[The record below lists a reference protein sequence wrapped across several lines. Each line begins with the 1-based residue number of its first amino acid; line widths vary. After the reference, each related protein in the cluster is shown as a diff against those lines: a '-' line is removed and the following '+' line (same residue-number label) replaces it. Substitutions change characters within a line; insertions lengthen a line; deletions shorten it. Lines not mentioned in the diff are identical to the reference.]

1 MAAALGLPDDEIDRL
16 LSQAET
22 RLSGIGSVDTV
33 AIATAPAAGTVAPV
47 AASLAPAAGEQ
58 AAALEKKSEKLS
70 VRVPQLAQK
79 QKGPKDT
86 LGADWF
92 NLPRTNLTP
101 ELKRDLQALR
111 MRDVA
116 AMGKQFF
123 KKDSRKGLV
132 PEYSQVG
139 TIVAGPT
146 DGARNRLTRKE
157 RKQTIVEELMA
168 ASNTNKLKSKDEYAT
183 VDEAITASSSAA
195 IAPYHSS
202 IGTYHTPSRL
212 GPAPNLCFGEP
223 ISAANTSA
231 EANENSD
238 DVSSKPRVSRMP
250 RALEALYL
258 QPLRREAEFGVP
270 SCDLQLRSYSL
281 RNLEFFCDFALRA
294 AYFCGLPAFGPVP
307 LPRMVERWTVPKST
321 FIFKKSQEN
330 FERITMRRLIQ
341 IRDGHPETVQLWLAF
356 LQRHAYYGIG
366 LKANVWEFSKLS
378 IGKEMDNR
386 FKETEKLLEE
396 KWEHLNFVERR
407 PKDPSE
413 KTTTPENRLA
423 PEDVAEYMARRRREL
438 TGGRSESGTETEVK
452 TPASEENDKS
462 VESTRANESGIGNAA
477 GLPEAPGSVI
487 ASATGGGSDP
497 SSQLSAAYKVIF
509 SGIQPTGIPHL
520 GNYVGALREWKK
532 LQDRAGPGTKLLFCI
547 VDMHALTSPR
557 PAEELKKGR
566 LEMLASLLA
575 IGIDPKKSTIFFQS
589 SVPAHTELQ
598 WILSCTASTGYLSRM
613 TQWKSKLKLSKEV
626 TMEDPEARK
635 ALKHG
640 LFSYPVLQA
649 ADILLYQTTHVP
661 VGDDQRQHVEFTREC
676 ATNFNHA
683 YKMRC
688 LIPPNTM
695 STISRRIM
703 SLTDPLK
710 KMSKSDLSGKTR
722 ISIIDTPDQITR
734 KINRV
739 RTDNFPTIQYDP
751 INRPGAA
758 NLIRIMAAF
767 DPKGRTV
774 DQLGEEMT
782 GKKYSELKDVVTPLV
797 IDGLAGLSERYE
809 HFISDPEKLLDIAR
823 AGGVVARA
831 MADETMRQVRELVGT
846 TPV

>member
-168 ASNTNKLKSKDEYAT
+168 ASNTNKLKSNHAEMSTPRLMRPLRPLLQRQLPLTTPRLAPTTPPRVSAQLRTYAS
-183 VDEAITASSSAA
+183 V
-195 IAPYHSS
+195 
-202 IGTYHTPSRL
+202 
-212 GPAPNLCFGEP
+212 
-223 ISAANTSA
+223 A

-438 TGGRSESGTETEVK
+438 TGGR
-452 TPASEENDKS
+452 
-462 VESTRANESGIGNAA
+462 TRANESRIGNAT
-477 GLPEAPGSVI
+477 GLPEAPGSLI
-487 ASATGGGSDP
+487 ASATGDGSNP

-520 GNYVGALREWKK
+520 GNYVGALREWKR

-613 TQWKSKLKLSKEV
+613 TQWKV
-626 TMEDPEARK
+626 IN
-635 ALKHG
+635 HG
-640 LFSYPVLQA
+640 A